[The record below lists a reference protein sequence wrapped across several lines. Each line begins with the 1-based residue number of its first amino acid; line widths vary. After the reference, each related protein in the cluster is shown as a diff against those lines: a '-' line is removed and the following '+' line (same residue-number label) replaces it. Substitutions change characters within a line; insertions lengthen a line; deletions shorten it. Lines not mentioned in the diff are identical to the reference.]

1 MIIKEINSFKKQLLE
16 TSESGSSVVQ
26 TSSVIQATSVKTQ
39 HYNINMNQ
47 DSSVN
52 NITIAITQ
60 AITNTDVPLTSKENT
75 KNESNIE
82 NESNTICRES
92 TKQDQLNENSK
103 FKSKSVIILGDSM
116 IKHKHM
122 WNSKKAKTKMQSFC
136 ENLPRSN
143 YPMCG
148 C

>member
-1 MIIKEINSFKKQLLE
+1 
-16 TSESGSSVVQ
+16 
-26 TSSVIQATSVKTQ
+26 
-39 HYNINMNQ
+39 MNQ

-122 WNSKKAKTKMQSFC
+122 
-136 ENLPRSN
+136 
-143 YPMCG
+143 
-148 C
+148 